1 MRFAITAAV
10 LLLAAPVASSAQGT
24 PDFSGTWVL
33 QVDQTK
39 FDSLAGP
46 GPQNRT
52 DLIEHKEPNLTIKRT
67 ILGPAGETVTNLTF
81 VVDGRP
87 HKNMAGSA
95 EVTSVLKWEGA
106 TLVIESTSPDPQGGV
121 FVITD
126 RMSLSPDGRTLTQV
140 RVLRAQGQEA
150 SQTFVLQKQ

>member
-1 MRFAITAAV
+1 MRLAITAAV
-10 LLLAAPVASSAQGT
+10 LLVAAPAVSSAQGT

-33 QVDQTK
+33 QVDQTR

-46 GPQNRT
+46 GPQSRT
-52 DLIEHKEPNLTIKRT
+52 DVIEHKEPNLTIKRT
-67 ILGPAGETVTNLTF
+67 IQGPAGETVTNLTF
-81 VVDGRP
+81 VVDGKP
-87 HKNMAGSA
+87 HKNTAGTA
-95 EVTSVLKWEGA
+95 EITSVLKWDGA
-106 TLVIESTSPDPQGGV
+106 TLLIESTSPDPQGGV
-121 FVITD
+121 FSITD